1 MNFFGNGR
9 SHDFSYR
16 SRDWSYRLP
25 EWSYKSRDWSYRLP
39 GLLVIKVV
47 DPNLYSHYGIGY
59 IATLLYNATLLTKV
73 LSSS

>member
-1 MNFFGNGR
+1 MKFFGNGR
-9 SHDFSYR
+9 SHDWLYR

-25 EWSYKSRDWSYRLP
+25 D
-39 GLLVIKVV
+39 LLVIKVV

-73 LSSS
+73 LSSSWESKYAAND